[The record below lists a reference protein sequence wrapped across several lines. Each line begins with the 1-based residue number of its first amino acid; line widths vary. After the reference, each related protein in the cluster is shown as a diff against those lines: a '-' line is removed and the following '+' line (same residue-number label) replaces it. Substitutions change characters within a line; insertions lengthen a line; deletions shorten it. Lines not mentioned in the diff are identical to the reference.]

1 MNTDEILRLPQVM
14 KRTGLPVSS
23 LYRLMDAGQFPRPIH
38 LSERAVGWESTSIE
52 AWLEQR
58 RAERDARIAARDA
71 RSS

>member
-1 MNTDEILRLPQVM
+1 MSSDEILRLPQVM

-23 LYRLMDAGQFPRPIH
+23 LYRLMDTGQFPRPIH

-58 RAERDARIAARDA
+58 RAERDARIAARA
-71 RSS
+71 QQP